1 MGSVAYRKA
10 ASDANTH
17 FLSVAHDQT
26 LELSPGLDG
35 SHSSISWTLA
45 ERDDEPSAL
54 AASVCVV
61 LKDAQK
67 DLQST
72 S

>member
-1 MGSVAYRKA
+1 VGSVAYRKVT
-10 ASDANTH
+10 SDAKTH
-17 FLSVAHDQT
+17 FLSIAHDQK
-26 LELSPGLDG
+26 LELSPGLDDN
-35 SHSSISWTLA
+35 HSSISWTLA
-45 ERDDEPSAL
+45 DRNDESSEL
-54 AASVCVV
+54 ATSVCVV